1 MGLLVNIDNGGTLTD
16 VCAFDGTRV
25 YHAKTLTTPHDLTEC
40 LMAALAA
47 LAQQTDADGDL
58 LRLVGSIDHLRYST
72 TQGTNAIAQRK
83 GPRLGLL
90 VQTDAD
96 AQALRAGS
104 PELYETL
111 VGRRMAV
118 LGGASD
124 RDVVQAVRGLVA
136 AGASRLVICLAGDA
150 AADGEMHVRRLL
162 YAAFPRHLL
171 GAVPLLFS
179 TELAPGA
186 EFSRRGWSS
195 LLNAFLHPSMEQFL
209 HHAEN
214 RLRQERIRNP
224 LLVFRNDGGS
234 TRVARTIAL
243 HTYSSGPRGG
253 AEGGGVIAAH
263 YGLDR
268 VVSIDIGG
276 TTTDLALF
284 AGGKVAEH
292 ALGHVESAPIA
303 FPMAEVPSL
312 AAGGG
317 SVLAV
322 SEGKVAVGPESLGA
336 LPGPACFGRG
346 GTQATITDVM
356 LLTGVIDPA
365 SYFGGQMVLD
375 RERAERA
382 VRQHL
387 AEPLGLSIE
396 EALDLAE
403 AAYDSAIAASVGRLA
418 GEGSADALLAFGGA
432 GPMNACGIA
441 ERAAIS
447 RVLVPR
453 FAAVF
458 SAFGIGF
465 SPIRHEYRCE
475 LADFAPDRLAEAQAK
490 LTRKAERGMQ
500 GEGFDLADC
509 TIGWRVARSDGTSG
523 LVEGQPVDA
532 PGTLVMHVERPIAV
546 PQLGPASAERLRP
559 AKASATRQ
567 ARGALPLYRIE
578 EMAPGDGADG
588 PCLIEEQFFTC
599 QVRPGWRFV
608 VTGNHD
614 LMIER
619 EA

>member
-1 MGLLVNIDNGGTLTD
+1 MGLLVSIDNGGTLTD
-16 VCAFDGTRV
+16 ICAFEGSKV
-25 YHAKTLTTPHDLTEC
+25 YHAKTLTTPHDLSEC
-40 LMAALAA
+40 LMVSLAA

-58 LRLVGSIDHLRYST
+58 LRLVASIEHLRYST

-90 VQTDAD
+90 VQTGED
-96 AQALRAGS
+96 AQALRGCS
-104 PELYETL
+104 PELYDTL
-111 VGRRMAV
+111 VGPRMAV
-118 LGGASD
+118 LDGCSD
-124 RDVVQAVRGLVA
+124 HSVVQAVRGLVA
-136 AGASRLVICLAGDA
+136 AGASRLVVCLDGDA
-150 AADGEMHVRRLL
+150 AADREMHVRRLL

-179 TELAPGA
+179 TELAPGT
-186 EFSRRGWSS
+186 EFSRRAWSS

-209 HHAEN
+209 HHAES
-214 RLRQERIRNP
+214 RLRQQRIRNP

-263 YGLDR
+263 YALDR

-276 TTTDLALF
+276 TTTDLAMLS
-284 AGGKVAEH
+284 GGRVAEH
-292 ALGHVESAPIA
+292 AQGHVETAPIA
-303 FPMAEVPSL
+303 FPIAEVPSM

-322 SEGKVAVGPESLGA
+322 CNGAVTVGPESMGA

-365 SYFGGQMVLD
+365 SYFGGQMTLD
-375 RERAERA
+375 RERSERA
-382 VRQHL
+382 VEQHL
-387 AEPLGLSIE
+387 AAPLRLTIV
-396 EALDLAE
+396 EALARAE
-403 AAYDSAIAASVGRLA
+403 AAYDSVIAEAVRSLA
-418 GEGSADALLAFGGA
+418 GEGGADALLAFGGA
-432 GPMNACGIA
+432 GPMSACGIA
-441 ERAAIS
+441 ERAGIS

-465 SPIRHEYRCE
+465 SPIRHEHRHE
-475 LADFAPDRLAEAQAK
+475 LAGFAPDQVADAQAA
-490 LTRKAERGMQ
+490 LARKAERAMQ
-500 GEGFDLADC
+500 GEGFNLADC
-509 TIGWRVARSDGTSG
+509 AIDWRAIGQDGASG
-523 LVEGQPVDA
+523 PVENHSVDR

-559 AKASATRQ
+559 AMPCGTR
-567 ARGALPLYRIE
+567 AAGGALALYRVE
-578 EMAPGDGADG
+578 DMQPGDWADG

-599 QVRPGWRFV
+599 QVRSGWRFV

-619 EA
+619 EV